1 MVSVV
6 PIGFAG
12 VLLTVGKG
20 GEVGKLGCSVRN
32 GRVERQH
39 EAVGAAHLAVGRGGV
54 RYGRDQRGEVAA
66 TNLGSDALTLRIVV
80 FGISLRRGHQIR
92 RGVQGGVASRQ

>member
-39 EAVGAAHLAVGRGGV
+39 EAVGAVNLAVGRRGV
-54 RYGRDQRGEVAA
+54 RHGHNQRGEVAA
-66 TNLGSDALTLRIVV
+66 TDLRGDALALGIVV
-80 FGISLRRGHQIR
+80 L
-92 RGVQGGVASRQ
+92 GVASWGDH

>member
-1 MVSVV
+1 MV
-6 PIGFAG
+6 PIRLAG

-32 GRVERQH
+32 GGIEFQH

-54 RYGRDQRGEVAA
+54 RHGRGQRGEVAA
-66 TNLGSDALTLRIVV
+66 ADLGGDALGFGVV
-80 FGISLRRGHQIR
+80 VL
-92 RGVQGGVASRQ
+92 GVTSRSDDKVWGGV